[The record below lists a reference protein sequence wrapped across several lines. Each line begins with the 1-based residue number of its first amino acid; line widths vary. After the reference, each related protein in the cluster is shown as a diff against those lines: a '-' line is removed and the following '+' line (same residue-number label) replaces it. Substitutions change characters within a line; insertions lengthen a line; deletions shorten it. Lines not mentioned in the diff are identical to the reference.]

1 MQSQDRNSSLE
12 SAFEQFVRKHKS
24 SIYSVCYL
32 FSNNTDEVAD
42 LFQEILINLWK
53 GFPKFRN
60 ECQPETWIDRVSMNT
75 CISADRKKKR
85 TRDVGRELSIDSRL
99 FDRQDSESR
108 QVKMLYER
116 IHRLNLL
123 DRAIVLLWLENLPYE
138 EIGQIVGLTAKNISG
153 RLVRIREQ
161 LKKA

>member
-60 ECQPETWIDRVSMNT
+60 ECQPETWIYRVSMNT

-85 TRDVGRELSIDSRL
+85 QSHQVELSIDSRL

-116 IHRLNLL
+116 IHRLNVL
-123 DRAIVLLWLENLPYE
+123 DRAIELPWPENLKYE
-138 EIGQIVGLTAKNISG
+138 ETGQKVGPSDKNISL

>member
-12 SAFEQFVRKHKS
+12 SAFEQLVRKHKS

-60 ECQPETWIDRVSMNT
+60 ECQLETWIYRVSMNT

-85 TRDVGRELSIDSRL
+85 QSQQVELSIDSRL
-99 FDRQDSESR
+99 FERQDSESR
-108 QVKMLYER
+108 QVKVLYDR

-138 EIGQIVGLTAKNISG
+138 EIGQIVGLSAKNISV